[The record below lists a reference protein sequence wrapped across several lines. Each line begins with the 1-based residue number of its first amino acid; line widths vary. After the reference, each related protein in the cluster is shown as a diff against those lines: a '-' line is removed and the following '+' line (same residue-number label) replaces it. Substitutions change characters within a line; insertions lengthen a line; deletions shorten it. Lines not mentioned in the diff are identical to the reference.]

1 MGLILKIQVDVVEAL
16 RLPPYEVE
24 NELRKEH

>member
-1 MGLILKIQVDVVEAL
+1 MGLILKIPEDIVEAL

-24 NELRKEH
+24 NVLRKEH